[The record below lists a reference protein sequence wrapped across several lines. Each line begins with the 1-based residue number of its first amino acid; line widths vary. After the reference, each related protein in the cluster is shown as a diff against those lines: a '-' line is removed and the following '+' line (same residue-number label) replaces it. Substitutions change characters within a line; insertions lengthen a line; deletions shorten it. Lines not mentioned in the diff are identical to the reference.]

1 MSFIETERLLI
12 RTWMPGD
19 ASKVEKMYADPDVMR
34 YIGAGGP
41 WSPERTR
48 ELIAAMIE
56 RYERTGIGVWPV
68 VLKAD
73 GAVIGAC
80 GLQPLP
86 GSSDIE
92 IGYLLDKPHWGQ
104 GYAIE
109 AASAVLEWGFN
120 QHGLQRITAVVSP
133 ENPRSIAVIYKLGMR
148 FERVVR
154 AYQHDLL
161 KYAIAKPAPGP

>member
-19 ASKVEKMYADPDVMR
+19 AAKVERMYGDPEVMR

-41 WSPERTR
+41 WTPDRTR
-48 ELIAAMIE
+48 ELIGVMIE

-68 VLKAD
+68 VLKESGD
-73 GAVIGAC
+73 VIGAC

-86 GSSDIE
+86 NSSDVE
-92 IGYLLDKPHWGQ
+92 VGYLFDKPNWGQ
-104 GYAIE
+104 GYAPE
-109 AASAVLEWGFN
+109 AAAAVLDWGFN
-120 QHGLQRITAVVSP
+120 QHGLQRIVAVVSP
-133 ENPRSIAVIYKLGMR
+133 ENPRSIGVVYKLGMR

-154 AYQHDLL
+154 AYKHDLL
-161 KYAIAKPAPGP
+161 KYAKTTLSSRA

>member
-1 MSFIETERLLI
+1 MSFIETDRLLI

-19 ASKVEKMYADPDVMR
+19 AAKVEKMYGDPDVMR

-48 ELIAAMIE
+48 ELIGAMIE
-56 RYERTGIGVWPV
+56 RYERSGIGVWPV
-68 VLKAD
+68 MLKD
-73 GAVIGAC
+73 GGTIVGAC

-86 GSSDIE
+86 NSSDIE
-92 IGYLLDKPHWGQ
+92 IGYLLDRPYWGQ
-104 GYAIE
+104 GYAYE
-109 AASAVLEWGFN
+109 AAAAVLDWGFN

-133 ENPRSIAVIYKLGMR
+133 ENPRSIAVIYKLGMH

-154 AYQHDLL
+154 AYKHDLL
-161 KYAIAKPAPGP
+161 KYARAKSP